1 MEFNEKDIVLIE
13 NYFDGNLS
21 DSEQKDFET
30 RLINDK
36 AFAKVF
42 KLRKSMPG
50 FFNEFEEM
58 ESVRSEVNTAIR
70 KEKAM
75 IFGINRYWVF
85 SVAASILILVAVFIT
100 IQFSQN
106 QNGDL
111 DQITKTET
119 QDKLKTDHPPT
130 YANKKIV
137 ADIEIVSPVE
147 MQVFK
152 SDEPIRLLWKS
163 YLRYQ
168 AEIIITSSSFDKID
182 YRRTVRLSDTF
193 FDLPKNKLKP
203 GTYRWCLMDTIYC
216 GSFRIEE

>member
-13 NYFDGNLS
+13 NYLDGNLS
-21 DSEQKDFET
+21 DSEQKDFEA
-30 RLINDK
+30 RLSNDK
-36 AFAKVF
+36 VFAKVF

-50 FFNEFEEM
+50 FFNEVEEM
-58 ESVRSEVNTAIR
+58 ESVRSEVDAAIR

-75 IFGINRYWVF
+75 IFGINRYWVV
-85 SVAASILILVAVFIT
+85 SVAASILILVGVFIT
-100 IQFSQN
+100 IQFTRN

-111 DQITKTET
+111 DQMTKTET
-119 QDKLKTDHPPT
+119 QDKLKADHPPT

-147 MQVFK
+147 MQIFK
-152 SDEPIRLLWKS
+152 SDEPIRLQWKS

-168 AEIIITSSSFDKID
+168 AEIIITSSGFDNI
-182 YRRTVRLSDTF
+182 TFTQAVRLSDTF
-193 FDLPKNKLKP
+193 YDLPKNKLKP
-203 GTYRWCLMDTIYC
+203 GNYRWCLMDTIYC